1 MNYKHLIKPVAVLA
15 LFCGA
20 PVLQA
25 QILGGGAGGGLGGSL
40 GGTLGGGMGS
50 IGGMG
55 QGNANGT
62 LGGSLERTGEL
73 RRHATGAVDRT
84 RETTGH
90 VRDRVATTRDTVQNT
105 ASVGDRME
113 SPGSVNT
120 ARQCRGQCRRQ
131 RQRFAVGCDRRGEW
145 RRERKC
151 GRRPHRI
158 ARFREGCSAR
168 SQHAGHTFCS
178 GCAAGVAQPCRRWQ
192 WQWHG

>member
-55 QGNANGT
+55 QGNANGA

-105 ASVGDRME
+105 GVLRDERHRGRRE
-113 SPGSVNT
+113 HG
-120 ARQCRGQCRRQ
+120 RQCRGQCRRQ
-131 RQRFAVGCDRRGEW
+131 RQRFAVGCDRRREW
-145 RRERKC
+145 RRERQC
-151 GRRPHRI
+151 GGRPHRI
-158 ARFREGCSAR
+158 ARFREGCSAG
-168 SQHAGHTFCS
+168 SQHAGHAFCS
-178 GCAAGVAQPCRRWQ
+178 GRAAGVAQPCRR
-192 WQWHG
+192 

>member
-73 RRHATGAVDRT
+73 RRHATGTVDRT

-90 VRDRVATTRDTVQNT
+90 VRDRVVTSREPCRARLPSATNGI
-105 ASVGDRME
+105 A
-113 SPGSVNT
+113 GSVNSG
-120 ARQCRGQCRRQ
+120 GQ
-131 RQRFAVGCDRRGEW
+131 RRG
-145 RRERKC
+145 
-151 GRRPHRI
+151 
-158 ARFREGCSAR
+158 
-168 SQHAGHTFCS
+168 
-178 GCAAGVAQPCRRWQ
+178 
-192 WQWHG
+192 